1 MTQPPQ
7 DPSAASAEGLEA
19 RTQAEHSGAPF
30 LLYRDRERHER
41 IHVIDPGRRTLTIG
55 RAASA
60 DISLP
65 WDEKV
70 SRLHARL
77 ELVGDDWTADWTLVD
92 DGLSRNG
99 SFLNG
104 DWVRG
109 RARLRDGDRLSFG
122 DTAMVF
128 RAPAEWDTDSPAP
141 RGDAPARRDLTG
153 AGIELENPTIM
164 GTRPVTRASLSDS
177 QRRVLAALARPY
189 GSAGEGRPATD
200 AEIAGELFLGVET
213 VRTHLGKLA
222 QLFGVASLPEDQQ
235 RVQLIELARQIGL
248 LPGR

>member
-1 MTQPPQ
+1 MSQSPQ
-7 DPSAASAEGLEA
+7 DPSAASAAGLEA
-19 RTQAEHSGAPF
+19 RSQAEHTGAPF
-30 LLYRDRERHER
+30 LLYRDQDRHER
-41 IHVIDPGRRTLTIG
+41 IHVIEPGQRSLSIG
-55 RAASA
+55 RAPTA

-77 ELVGDDWTADWTLVD
+77 ELVGDDWTADWTIVD

-122 DTAMVF
+122 DTGMIF
-128 RAPAEWDTDSPAP
+128 RAPAESDAGEPPREAP
-141 RGDAPARRDLTG
+141 RPHERRPAGT
-153 AGIELENPTIM
+153 AIEPQPTIM

-189 GSAGEGRPATD
+189 EGGAGRPATD
-200 AEIAGELFLGVET
+200 REIAAELFLGVDT
-213 VRTHLGKLA
+213 VKRHLAKLA
-222 QLFGVASLPEDQQ
+222 QLFGVAGLPEDEQ
-235 RVQLIELARQIGL
+235 RTRLIELARQIGL
-248 LPGR
+248 LQGR

>member
-1 MTQPPQ
+1 MTQSPQ
-7 DPSAASAEGLEA
+7 DPSAASAEGRQA
-19 RTQAEHSGAPF
+19 RAHAEDTRTPF

-41 IHVIDPGRRTLTIG
+41 IHVIAPGRRTLTIG

-60 DISLP
+60 DISLS

-77 ELVGDDWTADWTLVD
+77 ELVGDDVAADWTLVD

-109 RARLRDGDRLSFG
+109 RARLRDGDRMSFG
-122 DTAMVF
+122 DTAVVF
-128 RAPAEWDTDSPAP
+128 RAPAEWDEPTPPAEP
-141 RGDAPARRDLTG
+141 TEPGAADLG
-153 AGIELENPTIM
+153 VQLENPTVM
-164 GTRPVTRASLSDS
+164 SPRPVTRTSLSDS
-177 QRRVLAALARPY
+177 QRRVLAALARPPD
-189 GSAGEGRPATD
+189 RPATD
-200 AEIAGELFLGVET
+200 AEIAAELFLSTET
-213 VRTHLGKLA
+213 VRAHLAKLA
-222 QLFGVASLPEDQQ
+222 QAFGVGDVADDAQ
-235 RVQLIELARQIGL
+235 RARLIELARQMGL

>member
-1 MTQPPQ
+1 MTQSPQ
-7 DPSAASAEGLEA
+7 DPSAASAEGREA
-19 RTQAEHSGAPF
+19 RAHAEHSRTPF

-41 IHVIDPGRRTLTIG
+41 IHVIAPGRRTLTIG

-77 ELVGDDWTADWTLVD
+77 ELVGDDVAADWTLVD

-109 RARLRDGDRLSFG
+109 RARLRDGDRMSFG
-122 DTAMVF
+122 DTAMIF
-128 RAPAEWDTDSPAP
+128 RAPAEWDDEEPPPADLEDAAAGE
-141 RGDAPARRDLTG
+141 RGSQLD
-153 AGIELENPTIM
+153 NPTVM
-164 GTRPVTRASLSDS
+164 APRPVTRTSLSDS

-189 GSAGEGRPATD
+189 GAAGEGRPATD
-200 AEIAGELFLGVET
+200 AEIAGELFLGVDT
-213 VRTHLGKLA
+213 VRAHLAKLA
-222 QLFGVASLPEDQQ
+222 QAFGVAELPADEQ
-235 RVQLIELARQIGL
+235 RVRLIELARRTGL
-248 LPGR
+248 LPGP

>member
-1 MTQPPQ
+1 MSQQPQ
-7 DPSAASAEGLEA
+7 DPSAASAEGREA
-19 RTQAEHSGAPF
+19 RSQAEHTGAPF

-41 IHVIDPGRRTLTIG
+41 IHVISSDRRTLTIG

-77 ELVGDDWTADWTLVD
+77 ELVGDDFTADWTLVD

-109 RARLRDGDRLSFG
+109 RVRLNDGDRLSFG

-128 RAPAEWDTDSPAP
+128 RAPAEWDAEAPVAEPA
-141 RGDAPARRDLTG
+141 GATGTEMPAARDLD
-153 AGIELENPTIM
+153 NPTVM
-164 GTRPVTRASLSDS
+164 ATRPVTRASLSDT
-177 QRRVLAALARPY
+177 QRRVLTALARPY
-189 GSAGEGRPATD
+189 RSAGEGRPAT
-200 AEIAGELFLGVET
+200 AEEIAAELFLGVPT
-213 VRTHLGKLA
+213 VRTHLAKLA
-222 QLFGVASLPEDQQ
+222 HAFGVAALPEDQQ
-235 RVQLIELARQIGL
+235 RARLIDLARQIGL
-248 LPGR
+248 LPGP